1 MAYKPA
7 PKKKSNHPGGNRPGG
22 THRPGG
28 NNNNNAKK
36 HFSPNR
42 PAPKKEETFEKIVY
56 FKPSMTVLDLAEGLH
71 KPVSEIIKKMM
82 FMKIMA
88 SQTQT
93 VEREIAEL
101 VAMDYGFDFQ
111 DEVMDDIS
119 RFEEIEMV
127 DDPKSLVERP
137 AVVTIMGH
145 VDHGKTTLLD
155 NIRHSR
161 VVASEAG
168 GITQHIGAYQV
179 ERGGKAITFIDTP
192 GHAAFTEMRARGA
205 KITDI
210 VVLVVAADDGVMP
223 QTKEALDHARA
234 AEASIIVAV
243 NKMDKVGAN
252 PDRVK
257 QELAD
262 LNLLPDD
269 WGGETPF
276 IPISALK
283 GTGVDNLLDTI
294 QLVAEMLELKANPN
308 RNAAGTVIEAKL
320 DKGRGPVATILI
332 SNGTLKVGDTFVV
345 GNTYGKVRA
354 MTDDLGQAVD
364 KASPGAAVEITGL
377 NDVPMAGDP
386 FMVFDD
392 EKTTK
397 DIASQ
402 RSIRTQKEVHAQ
414 KKMVTLEEFFEK
426 AEGTIK
432 ELRLIIKA
440 DVQGSIEAF
449 RGSIEKIN
457 VEGTKIDI
465 VRTGVGAITDTDVSL
480 AEASNAII
488 IGFDVLA
495 PANIRDTAAEKGV
508 EIREYRVIYEALNDI
523 EAGLKGLLDPV
534 FEKQT
539 IGEAVVRET
548 FSISKIG
555 TIAGCMVTSGVMRR
569 DALIKLFRDGKVIFE
584 GKISSLKRFKDDVKE
599 VRQGYDCGIM
609 IENYNDL
616 KVDDVIEASQMKE
629 VE

>member
-1 MAYKPA
+1 MANRPTT
-7 PKKKSNHPGGNRPGG
+7 KKKPNFSG
-22 THRPGG
+22 
-28 NNNNNAKK
+28 KK
-36 HFSPNR
+36 PFEKGVTP
-42 PAPKKEETFEKIVY
+42 PKKEPEIIDKTVY
-56 FKPSMTVLDLAEGLH
+56 YNSSMTVLELAEALH
-71 KPVSEIIKKMM
+71 RPVADVIKKMM
-82 FMKIMA
+82 FMRIMA

-93 VEREIAEL
+93 VDREIAEL
-101 VAMDYGFDFQ
+101 VALDYGFELK
-111 DEVMDDIS
+111 DEVLTDMT
-119 RFEEIEMV
+119 RYEEIEV
-127 DDPKSLVERP
+127 IDDPKDLVERP

-161 VVASEAG
+161 VVFSEAG

-179 ERGGKAITFIDTP
+179 VRHGKPITFIDTP

-210 VVLVVAADDGVMP
+210 VILVVAADDGVMP

-234 AEASIIVAV
+234 SNASIIVAV

-262 LNLLPDD
+262 LGLLPDD

-276 IPISALK
+276 CNISALK

-294 QLVAEMLELKANPN
+294 QLVSEMMELKANPK
-308 RNAAGTVIEAKL
+308 RNAIGTVIEAKL

-332 SNGTLKVGDTFVV
+332 SNGSLRVGDTFVV
-345 GNTYGKVRA
+345 GSTYGKVRA
-354 MTDDLGQAVD
+354 MTDDLGRAINV
-364 KASPGAAVEITGL
+364 ASPGAAVEIIGL

-392 EKTTK
+392 EKMTR
-397 DIASQ
+397 DIA
-402 RSIRTQKEVHAQ
+402 QKRGDKAQSEEHAS
-414 KKMVTLEEFFEK
+414 KKMITLEEFFEK
-426 AEGTIK
+426 AEGGTK

-440 DVQGSIEAF
+440 DTQGSIEAF
-449 RGSIEKIN
+449 KGSIEKIII
-457 VEGTKIDI
+457 EGTKINI
-465 VRTGVGAITDTDVSL
+465 VRTGVGQVTDTDVSL

-488 IGFDVLA
+488 IGFDVLT
-495 PANIRDTAAEKGV
+495 PANVRDTAESKGV
-508 EIREYRVIYEALNDI
+508 EVREYRIIYEALNDI
-523 EAGLKGLLDPV
+523 EAAMKGLLDPV

-555 TIAGCMVTSGVMRR
+555 TIAGCMVTSGNIKR
-569 DALIKLFRDGKVIFE
+569 DALVKLFRNGKVIFE
-584 GKISSLKRFKDDVKE
+584 GKIASLKRFKDDVKE

-609 IENYNDL
+609 IENYNDI
-616 KVDDVIEASQMKE
+616 KVDDVIEASLMKE